1 MVDYATNYQLLNML
15 AKNPPKTFYKYSQKS
30 SKNSP
35 KICQKP
41 SKNPL
46 KILQLKNSYTKNL
59 L

>member
-1 MVDYATNYQLLNML
+1 MVDYATNYQLLNIL
-15 AKNPPKTFYKYSQKS
+15 AKNPPKTFYGHSQKS